1 MVIPARLDT
10 ICRFDDRRNT
20 WLVRKRTLTGVL
32 TGVTFWLEIPCT
44 AACSPNFPNPARSI
58 GKSVELAGDRQSGK
72 EPKAMS
78 AKSTDAQLVRRVQ
91 KGDKGAFDLL
101 VLKYQHK
108 IVNLVMRYV
117 RDPDQAL
124 DITQEAFLKAYRALP
139 RFRGDSAFYTWLYRI
154 AVNTAKNHL
163 AAARR
168 RPMDVE
174 LDLQDPEQYDLHAK
188 LKETDTPEGVTLS
201 KELRETV
208 EKAIEALPEDLR
220 TAIVLRELDGMSY
233 EEIAQ
238 TMDCPVGTVRSRIFR
253 ARDAIGKKIGNL
265 ID

>member
-1 MVIPARLDT
+1 MLELVALIGYAAPVAGPARMA
-10 ICRFDDRRNT
+10 N
-20 WLVRKRTLTGVL
+20 
-32 TGVTFWLEIPCT
+32 
-44 AACSPNFPNPARSI
+44 
-58 GKSVELAGDRQSGK
+58 
-72 EPKAMS
+72 EP
-78 AKSTDAQLVRRVQ
+78 TDAQLVRRVQ
-91 KGDKGAFDLL
+91 KGEKGAFDLL

-117 RDPDQAL
+117 RDPDLAL

-174 LDLQDPEQYDLHAK
+174 LDMQDPEQYDLHAK
-188 LKETDTPEGVTLS
+188 LKETDTPEGVTMS
-201 KELRETV
+201 HELHAVV

-265 ID
+265 LD